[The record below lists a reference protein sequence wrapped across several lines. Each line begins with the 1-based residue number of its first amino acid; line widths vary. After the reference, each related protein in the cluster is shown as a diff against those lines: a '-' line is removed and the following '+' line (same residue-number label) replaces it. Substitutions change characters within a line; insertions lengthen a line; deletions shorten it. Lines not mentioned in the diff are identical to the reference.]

1 MEQTKPITNHIA
13 HPISTDELAAWLRL
27 MLTDG
32 VGNTSAQK
40 LLAAF
45 GLPPAIF
52 EQPRS
57 SLLHF
62 VTERQSLALQSIPEA
77 LNKQVDLCA
86 KWLAADTANR
96 RIVTLG
102 DALYPKALLT
112 LPDPPLVLWLLGR
125 IDLLEANGWPA
136 SISMVGSRNP
146 TNSGEKSAH
155 AFAQSFVNSGFC
167 VVSGMALGIDAA
179 AHFGALSAARPTSQN
194 DAGSRINMGTSIS
207 ALCTIAIVGTGLDR
221 VYPKQNLELAHRI
234 ADFGLMMSEFPLGSA
249 PIAANFPKRNRLIAA
264 LGLGTLVVEAAL
276 QSGSLITARESLD
289 LGKDVFAIPGSI
301 HSAQSKGCHALI
313 KQGAKLVESADDVLG
328 ELQVLPTLFNELK
341 RVQNDVTNKLTG
353 PNSSPRRTTTT
364 QTQIAPA
371 DSLSNHPVLKALGFD
386 LASFDALQARL
397 DVDAATLQVQ
407 LLELEMDNMI
417 VRLPGG
423 LYQVNT

>member
-1 MEQTKPITNHIA
+1 MEHITL
-13 HPISTDELAAWLRL
+13 TDDELAAWLRL

-32 VGNTSAQK
+32 VGNASAQK

-52 EQPRS
+52 KQPRA

-62 VTERQSLALQSIPEA
+62 VSERQAQALQSTPEGWD
-77 LNKQVDLCA
+77 KQIELCA
-86 KWLAADTANR
+86 HWLAADTANR

-125 IDLLEANGWPA
+125 IDWLTTSGWPA
-136 SISMVGSRNP
+136 SVSMVGSRNP
-146 TNSGEKSAH
+146 TNPGEKSAH
-155 AFAQSFVNSGFC
+155 AFAQSFVKSGLC
-167 VVSGMALGIDAA
+167 VISGLALGIDAA
-179 AHFGALSAARPTSQN
+179 AHSGALSQATNESTN
-194 DAGSRINMGTSIS
+194 LT
-207 ALCTIAIVGTGLDR
+207 TIAIVGTGLDR

-234 ADFGLMMSEFPLGSA
+234 ADFGLIVSEFPLGSA

-301 HSAQSKGCHALI
+301 HSTQSKGCHALI

-328 ELQVLPTLFNELK
+328 ELRVLPTLLDEPKPTNPI
-341 RVQNDVTNKLTG
+341 RPARNTNPVTKTA
-353 PNSSPRRTTTT
+353 PNTRH
-364 QTQIAPA
+364 
-371 DSLSNHPVLKALGFD
+371 DDHPILQALGFD
-386 LASFDALQARL
+386 PASFDALQARL
-397 DVDAATLQVQ
+397 DMDAGSLQVQ
-407 LLELEMDNMI
+407 LLELEMDNAI

-423 LYQVNT
+423 LYQKNCV